1 MKVLHSICQQIWKT
15 QQWPQDRK
23 RSVCIPISKK
33 GNLKECSN
41 YRTIALPSLWLRQG
55 SWESA
60 GTGKPLPLT
69 TTASRGLEGRG
80 QSLLGSLLPLLSG
93 FLVRFT
99 ELAKT
104 EREAKRDLGTS
115 GPSARIFM
123 ANSSQLPNPDP
134 RTERGDLTLLCFS
147 TSWVS
152 FLSPNGQTLSSHLN
166 KWQLHSFSCSGPK
179 L

>member
-1 MKVLHSICQQIWKT
+1 MDWGRLSDWACGK
-15 QQWPQDRK
+15 
-23 RSVCIPISKK
+23 
-33 GNLKECSN
+33 
-41 YRTIALPSLWLRQG
+41 ARQLG
-55 SWESA
+55 VSA

-115 GPSARIFM
+115 GPSTRIFM
-123 ANSSQLPNPDP
+123 ANSSQPPNPGGTADP

-152 FLSPNGQTLSSHLN
+152 FLSPNGHSPPILTNGNYILLVAQAPNFEVRPSLTFHATHQQNLSFQT
-166 KWQLHSFSCSGPK
+166 
-179 L
+179 